1 MSDLKENCMSEN
13 KNIRMILQYDGTHYH
28 GWQRQK
34 SDVTIQGVIE
44 ACLEKMTG
52 KPVTLHA
59 SGRTDAGVH
68 ALYQVC
74 NFISETKIGPD
85 SIKNGLN
92 SLLSDD
98 IFIKNC
104 EYVDPDFHSRYS
116 AKSKSYEYRILNC
129 KEVDIFKRRY
139 TWHIWEDLD
148 FEKMRKCLKLL
159 EGVHDFSSFRST
171 GTSNVNPVREM
182 FCAELSDRNA
192 AGDVQFIFKAEGFL
206 KHMVRNIVGTVVD
219 AGKGKLTLDEF
230 THILESCDR
239 KRAGYKAPPQ
249 GLFLTKVNY

>member
-1 MSDLKENCMSEN
+1 MGET
-13 KNIRMILQYDGTHYH
+13 KNIRMILQYDGTRYH

-34 SDVTIQGVIE
+34 SDVTVQGLIE
-44 ACLEKMTG
+44 DCLEKMTG
-52 KPVTLHA
+52 SPVTLHA

-74 NFISETKIGPD
+74 NFISRTRIVPD

-92 SLLSDD
+92 SLLPDD
-98 IFIKNC
+98 IFIKEC
-104 EYVDPDFHSRYS
+104 EYTDPDFHSRYS
-116 AKSKSYEYRILNC
+116 AKSKAYEYRILNC
-129 KEVDIFKRRY
+129 RENDIFKRMY
-139 TWHIWEDLD
+139 TWHIRENLD
-148 FEKMRKCLKLL
+148 FEVMRKCLALL
-159 EGVHDFSSFRST
+159 TGVHDFRSFRST

-182 FCAELSDRNA
+182 FCAELSDLKEDGSA
-192 AGDVQFIFKAEGFL
+192 YFVFKAEGFL

-219 AGKGKLTLDEF
+219 AGKGRITYDDFAE
-230 THILESCDR
+230 ILESCDR